1 MVMTDESPA
10 STESSAPRR
19 LPWELHP
26 SLTEERLIAAAR
38 LLARGRAD
46 AIAFADPWAGDD
58 AWSIGCRAYAF
69 SKHQLSRAAEGG
81 RYPWLRVLDET
92 HHFVFLIEGV
102 PVRFYRGDAE
112 DPSRR
117 TLRQQE
123 SEAEQLALALGSD
136 GAEGLMFRFAVE
148 TEPDGAV
155 SRIVFLALRG
165 EAGRTE
171 CFWPV
176 PLGDG
181 LGPIDGREGRRNS
194 GALLQLPL
202 SAGVKPPTRPVRS
215 RKRAGTMIPSQGQDR
230 PEAVPLQT
238 PSRPSG
244 GP

>member
-1 MVMTDESPA
+1 MTDQSPPPDEAPSPA
-10 STESSAPRR
+10 ARR

-26 SLTEERLIAAAR
+26 SLTEERLTAAGR

-46 AIAFADPWAGDD
+46 AIASADYWAGDD

-69 SKHQLSRAAEGG
+69 SKHQLARAAESG
-81 RYPWLRVLDET
+81 RYAWLGVLDET

-102 PVRFYRGDAE
+102 PVRFFRGDAE

-148 TEPDGAV
+148 TAPDGTV

-165 EAGRTE
+165 EVGRVE

-176 PLGDG
+176 PLG
-181 LGPIDGREGRRNS
+181 EGAEAPRN
-194 GALLQLPL
+194 GGGFLQLPL
-202 SAGVKPPTRPVRS
+202 SAGGGPP
-215 RKRAGTMIPSQGQDR
+215 A
-230 PEAVPLQT
+230 
-238 PSRPSG
+238 RPSPAG
-244 GP
+244 KRVGSARTQRGRNPVSPSGDTPPSKRLV